1 MGSLIGKL
9 YQLDCISVST
19 EQAKIASEQQQQV
32 NLWHQR
38 FRHLSEQQLSEI
50 IRNIGKW
57 NKCSENIT
65 RVIL

>member
-1 MGSLIGKL
+1 M
-9 YQLDCISVST
+9 ST
-19 EQAKIASEQQQQV
+19 EQAKIASEQQQQVV

-50 IRNIGKW
+50 IGNIGKW

-65 RVIL
+65 RVIP